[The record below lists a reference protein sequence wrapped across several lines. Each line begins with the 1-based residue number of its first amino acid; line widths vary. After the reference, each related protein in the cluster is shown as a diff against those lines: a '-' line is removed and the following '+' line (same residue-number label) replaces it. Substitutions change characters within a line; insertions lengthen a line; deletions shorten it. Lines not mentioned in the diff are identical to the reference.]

1 MSMFVFIP
9 GLPQRIAMIPD
20 PDNQSAQPY
29 WAMIE
34 VGEWYLVDSKMLRLI
49 LQPFHRESPQK
60 KLFPSNLRLTID
72 QLLPVRWILVRWKR
86 KSMYPIVD
94 SSN

>member
-1 MSMFVFIP
+1 MSMLVFIP

-20 PDNQSAQPY
+20 PNDQSAEPY
-29 WAMIE
+29 WTMIE

-60 KLFPSNLRLTID
+60 ELFPSDLRLTIN
-72 QLLPVRWILVRWKR
+72 QLMPVRWILGR
-86 KSMYPIVD
+86 D
-94 SSN
+94 